1 MQPLFFTVCNALV
14 PMFILVWNYNS
25 ISLQMVKKANMQSNH
40 RYIVLMNSKSKISVI
55 DLFGWNAKEESIPMN
70 IVDLCVKCHKRNPRR
85 SVTCK

>member
-1 MQPLFFTVCNALV
+1 MRPLFFTVCNALV
-14 PMFILVWNYNS
+14 PMFILVWNYNN
-25 ISLQMVKKANMQSNH
+25 ISLQIVKKANMQSNH
-40 RYIVLMNSKSKISVI
+40 RYLVLMISKSMISVI